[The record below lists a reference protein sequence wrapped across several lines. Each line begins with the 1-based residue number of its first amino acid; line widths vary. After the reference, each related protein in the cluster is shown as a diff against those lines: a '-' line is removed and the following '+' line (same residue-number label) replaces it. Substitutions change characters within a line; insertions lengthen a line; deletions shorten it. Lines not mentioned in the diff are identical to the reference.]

1 MALVKL
7 EIDGKRVTA
16 DTGQTILQ
24 AARQHG
30 ILTIP
35 TLCHDEQLE
44 PFSSCYVCVVK
55 VKGAKSLLPACSTKV
70 TAGMVV
76 ETNSTEVRQSRKAAL
91 ELLLSDHYADCVGP
105 CQLACPAGVDI
116 QGYIALAAI
125 GRYKDAIALIK
136 DANPLPSVC
145 GRVCTRP
152 CEVSGCRRTLLDD
165 AVGIDYIKRYISD
178 LDLLGGDTWRPT
190 PKPANGKRVAVV
202 GAGPAGLSAAYYL
215 ALKGY
220 AVEVFEA
227 QPEAGGMLR
236 YGIPEYRL
244 PKDVLD
250 LEIGQIL
257 GLGVRLKTNTKL
269 GRDFTIASLKQQGF
283 DAIFVGIGAW
293 RSSAMRVQNENA
305 PGVLSGI
312 EFLEKFGRRQPIDIH
327 GTVCVVGGGN
337 TAIDCA
343 RTALRLGVKEVK
355 LLYRRTRKEM
365 PANEME
371 IHDAIEEGVTMEF
384 LVAPTRIVSQADG
397 TLKAIE
403 CQKMELGE
411 PDASGRRSPKP
422 VKGSEYEIPC
432 DFVIA
437 AIGQST
443 TVADLVDG
451 KVPGFLPEGERLN
464 LTKWQTVQVNE
475 ETFET
480 SVEGL
485 FSGGDVVTG
494 AATAIEAIAA
504 GRKAAYSIDTWLR
517 EGVVRPEP
525 KEFISRKD
533 VFSKVTTRDLRSLDS
548 KPKRVM
554 PLMPVSERVASFA
567 EVELGYSADDIRE
580 ETTRCLECGCV
591 ALFDCDLRNYA
602 TEYGADVKHFQGEAR
617 QHDRDITHPLI
628 ELDPNKCILCGRC
641 VRICS
646 DIVGVSA
653 FGFIN
658 RGFGTV
664 VAPAFGGSLLD
675 TECVSCGLCVG
686 TCPTGA
692 IAERVPLAKPGP
704 WITEPVSSV
713 CAFCGV
719 GCRITYETFG
729 DTLVKV
735 SRDEANPV
743 TLGSY
748 CKKGFFGGV
757 HVHAKDRLLEA
768 RVQDDDKQGR
778 LPVEAAVDVVGQ
790 RIKQARRQYAAH
802 EMAVF
807 VSPRLSNEEIY
818 LAQKFA
824 RVVLGTNNVGS
835 FSQLLN
841 EALQAPEVLA
851 TASYQDLAS
860 ADAILLTASNLDEEH
875 FVVDLAAKRAIRSG
889 AKLIAVGRADNRT
902 ASTAHL
908 VLGCAPEAEE
918 LVVQAIVA
926 AAARTPGTEGGVP
939 HELVGAIAGRS
950 IEQIEQ
956 ATGVAWTAIEEAAAV
971 LTEARRKVLVFNRD
985 YRGARRPGDTRFY
998 ADAARALGCSLLP
1011 LHEAANGQGLF
1022 DMGAD
1027 PRWLPGYRKVTDAAA
1042 ATALEREWSASL
1054 PPAGDERGLAELLAA
1069 KQLKLVVIL
1078 GEDPL
1083 GLAQLPSELRDG
1095 LLAADYLVAADVFE
1109 TATTRAANVALPW
1122 TTTAETSGTF
1132 TSSERRVQRFERA
1145 IRPRA
1150 GFEGWELLSRMAVNA
1165 GEQFRL
1171 SYRDTSAIF
1180 DEIRRAVPLY
1190 GKVAVSDAGEAGV
1203 WPAADVAASS
1213 GEAGE
1218 RTARAVVVPRATLP
1232 LDTLSVR
1239 FDEWFAAKMAA
1250 APGTRV

>member
-16 DTGQTILQ
+16 DTDQTILQ
-24 AARQHG
+24 VARQNG
-30 ILTIP
+30 ILSIP

-76 ETNSTEVRQSRKAAL
+76 DTNSAEIRQSRKAAL

-152 CEVSGCRRTLLDD
+152 CEVSGCRRTLLDE

-178 LDLLGGDTWRPT
+178 LDLLGNDTWRPT
-190 PKPANGKRVAVV
+190 PKPFNGKRVAVI

-220 AVEVFEA
+220 SVEVFEA

-257 GLGVRLKTNTKL
+257 GLGVTLTTNTKL
-269 GRDFTIASLKQQGF
+269 GRDFTIASLKRQGF
-283 DAIFVGIGAW
+283 DAVFVGIGAW

-312 EFLEKFGRRQPIDIH
+312 EFLENFGHRKKIDIH
-327 GTVCVVGGGN
+327 GTVAVVGGGN

-343 RTALRLGVKEVK
+343 RTALRLGVRDVK
-355 LLYRRTRKEM
+355 LLYRRTRNEM
-365 PANEME
+365 PANAVE
-371 IHDAIEEGVTMEF
+371 IHDAIEEGVKMEF
-384 LVAPTRIVSQADG
+384 LVAPTRIISAPDG
-397 TLKAIE
+397 TLKAVE

-443 TVADLVDG
+443 TVADLLDG
-451 KVPGFLPEGERLN
+451 KVPDFLPEGERLT

-480 SVEGL
+480 SVEGV

-504 GRKAAYSIDTWLR
+504 GRKAAYAIDTWIR
-517 EGVVRPEP
+517 EGAVRPEP

-533 VFSKVTTRDLRSLDS
+533 TFSKVSIRDLRGNET
-548 KPKRVM
+548 KAKRIM
-554 PLMPVSERVASFA
+554 PLIPVSDRVAGFT

-602 TEYGADVKHFQGEAR
+602 TEYGVDVKHFQGEAR
-617 QHDRDITHPLI
+617 QHERDITHPLI

-646 DIVGVSA
+646 DIVGVNA

-664 VAPAFGGSLLD
+664 VAPAFGGSLLETD
-675 TECVSCGLCVG
+675 CVSCGLCVG

-692 IAERVPLAKPGP
+692 IAERVTLAKPGP
-704 WITEPVSSV
+704 WITEPVPSICSY
-713 CAFCGV
+713 CGV
-719 GCRITYETFG
+719 GCRINYETFG
-729 DTLVKV
+729 DTVVKV
-735 SRDEANPV
+735 SRDEANAV
-743 TLGSY
+743 TYGSY
-748 CKKGFFGGV
+748 CKKGFFGAV
-757 HVHAKDRLLEA
+757 HVHSKERLLEA
-768 RVQDDDKQGR
+768 RVKDGDAR
-778 LPVEAAVDVVGQ
+778 VATEVEKAIEAVGQ
-790 RIKQARRQYAAH
+790 TLKQASRQYAP
-802 EMAVF
+802 EEIAVF
-807 VSPRLSNEEIY
+807 VSPRLTNEEIY
-818 LAQKFA
+818 LAQKLA
-824 RVVLGTNNVGS
+824 RVVLGTHNVTS
-835 FSQLLN
+835 FSTLSN
-841 EALQAPEVLA
+841 ESLVAPDVLA
-851 TASYQDLAS
+851 TATYQDLAS
-860 ADAILLTASNLDEEH
+860 ADAILVAASNLDEEH
-875 FVVDLAAKRAIRSG
+875 FVADLLAKRAIRGG
-889 AKLIAVGRADNRT
+889 AKLVLVGAASGRT
-902 ASTAHL
+902 AETAQ
-908 VLGCAPEAEE
+908 VIIECAPEAQP
-918 LVVQAIVA
+918 LVLKAIVA
-926 AAARTPGTEGGVP
+926 QAGGVS
-939 HELVGAIAGRS
+939 VDGMTA
-950 IEQIEQ
+950 EQVAQ
-956 ATGVAWTAIEEAAAV
+956 ATGVPREAIAEAAAV
-971 LTEARRKVLVFNRD
+971 LAGAARRVLVFNRD
-985 YRGARRPGDTRFY
+985 FRGARLAGDTRVF
-998 ADAARALGCSLLP
+998 AEVARSLGARLLP
-1011 LHEAANGQGLF
+1011 LHEAANGQGLL
-1022 DMGAD
+1022 DMGAS
-1027 PRWLPGYRKVTDAAA
+1027 PQWYPGYQPVTDEAVVAAMEQA
-1042 ATALEREWSASL
+1042 WSAAL
-1054 PPAGDERGLAELLAA
+1054 PRVSASVPDVAALLQGKRIKVA
-1069 KQLKLVVIL
+1069 VVI

-1083 GLAQLPSELRDG
+1083 ASPTLPKGLREG
-1095 LLAADYLVAADVFE
+1095 LLAAESLVVADAFDTVTAQAAHV
-1109 TATTRAANVALPW
+1109 VLPW
-1122 TTTAETSGTF
+1122 PTAAETSGTF
-1132 TSSERRVQRFERA
+1132 TNSERRVQRLERA

-1150 GFEGWELLSRMAVNA
+1150 GFEGWEILSRLASAA
-1165 GEQFRL
+1165 GQRHRL
-1171 SYRDTSAIF
+1171 SYRDTADIF
-1180 DEIRRAVPLY
+1180 GEIRRAVPLY
-1190 GKVAVSDAGEAGV
+1190 ADVAVGSESAEGV
-1203 WPAADVAASS
+1203 WPVDAAKGLSGVNGVAL
-1213 GEAGE
+1213 GE
-1218 RTARAVVVPRATLP
+1218 TPVVPVPTTP
-1232 LDTLSVR
+1232 LDVLTVR
-1239 FDEWFAAKMAA
+1239 FDRWFEGKMAA
-1250 APGTRV
+1250 ARATRR